1 MSLTENSSK
10 PVKICVIQLQ
20 LESIGA
26 YSEGFLTN
34 ENSLLIQGSECD
46 VYIILHILAAETCEH
61 YVYWICFMNYNGIQ
75 TLGKDHTM

>member
-1 MSLTENSSK
+1 MCNPTSTGK
-10 PVKICVIQLQ
+10 YRCLQ
-20 LESIGA
+20 WGC
-26 YSEGFLTN
+26 LTN